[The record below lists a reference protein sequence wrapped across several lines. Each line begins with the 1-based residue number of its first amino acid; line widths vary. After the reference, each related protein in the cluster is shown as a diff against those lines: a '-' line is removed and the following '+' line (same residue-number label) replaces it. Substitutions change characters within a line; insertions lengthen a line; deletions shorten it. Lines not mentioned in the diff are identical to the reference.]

1 MEGTDKEKRRDSR
14 GAGGDD
20 SVLMVESRVW
30 QGRGAG
36 WLAGV
41 MLPILL
47 SSCGHI
53 LTKRSSYSGEQGVEI
68 NGALV
73 RSAVKPMGGE
83 AGFTLSAMVYTA
95 GTGTLDGPF
104 LWRIEAE
111 GDDGY
116 HKDLTVHRVKVET
129 RATQRSEWY
138 PQKLL
143 GKTVEFYPVKGEPGE
158 VYAQYQI
165 PGKLEV
171 FPSEDGEITI
181 LVDMTVRSVEQSVRE
196 LVRFRMAPQ
205 QTKDIEILFLP
216 ADIVRGRKEELKKW
230 EW

>member
-1 MEGTDKEKRRDSR
+1 MAIRRGWGFWKRRR
-14 GAGGDD
+14 WAGA
-20 SVLMVESRVW
+20 
-30 QGRGAG
+30 
-36 WLAGV
+36 LAVGSLV
-41 MLPILL
+41 L
-47 SSCGHI
+47 SSCGHVI
-53 LTKRSSYSGEQGVEI
+53 TERSSYEGERGVEV

-95 GTGTLDGPF
+95 GSGTLDGPF

-116 HKDLTVHRVKVET
+116 HKELTVHRIKVET

-158 VYAQYQI
+158 VFAQYQI

-181 LVDMTVRSVEQSVRE
+181 LVDLTVRSVEKSARE
-196 LVRFRMAPQ
+196 LVRFRMSPRQ
-205 QTKDIEILFLP
+205 SKDIELLFLP
-216 ADIVRGRKEELKKW
+216 ADIVRSGRKDPKAW
-230 EW
+230 QW

>member
-1 MEGTDKEKRRDSR
+1 MITE
-14 GAGGDD
+14 
-20 SVLMVESRVW
+20 
-30 QGRGAG
+30 
-36 WLAGV
+36 
-41 MLPILL
+41 
-47 SSCGHI
+47 
-53 LTKRSSYSGEQGVEI
+53 RSSYEGERGVEV

-95 GTGTLDGPF
+95 GSGTLDGPF

-116 HKDLTVHRVKVET
+116 HKELTVHRIKVET

-158 VYAQYQI
+158 VFAQYQI

-181 LVDMTVRSVEQSVRE
+181 LVDLTVRSVEKSARE
-196 LVRFRMAPQ
+196 LVRFRMSPRQ
-205 QTKDIEILFLP
+205 SKDIELLFLP
-216 ADIVRGRKEELKKW
+216 ADIVRSGRKDPKAW
-230 EW
+230 QW

>member
-1 MEGTDKEKRRDSR
+1 MLGF
-14 GAGGDD
+14 
-20 SVLMVESRVW
+20 RVW
-30 QGRGAG
+30 GSLGGIGRAG
-36 WLAGV
+36 LLASGV
-41 MLPILL
+41 IACC
-47 SSCGHI
+47 SCGHVV
-53 LTKRSSYSGEQGVEI
+53 TKRSSYAEERGVVV

-73 RSAVKPMGGE
+73 RSAVKPVGGE

-95 GTGTLDGPF
+95 GSGTLDGPF

-116 HKDLTVHRVKVET
+116 HKELTVHRVKVET
-129 RATQRSEWY
+129 RATQRSQWY

-158 VYAQYQI
+158 VFAQYQI

-171 FPSEDGEITI
+171 FPYEDGEITI
-181 LVDMTVRSVEQSVRE
+181 LVDLTVRSVERSQRE
-196 LVRFRMAPQ
+196 VVRFRMAPQ
-205 QTKDIEILFLP
+205 RTKDFEFLFLP
-216 ADIVRGRKEELKKW
+216 ADIVKGRGKDPKEW